1 MFRDGGE
8 LDEVVGRVKA
18 ACGSGGGEPGTG
30 EFLSVGGIPA
40 GDGTGGFGL
49 VGFGLEDWGAGSG
62 TDGEVEGIYGGRLG
76 STMTSA
82 EERGVRPFVILRCA
96 VASSISRVGGAC
108 WVVARRVAR

>member
-1 MFRDGGE
+1 MTCIITIFGF
-8 LDEVVGRVKA
+8 
-18 ACGSGGGEPGTG
+18 GGGEPGTG
-30 EFLSVGGIPA
+30 EFVLSVGGVPA
-40 GDGTGGFGL
+40 GDGMG
-49 VGFGLEDWGAGSG
+49 GFGLEDWGAGSG
-62 TDGEVEGIYGGRLG
+62 TVGEVEGIYGGRLG